1 MSRIALVTPETATPA
16 QQPLLEQTKAKF
28 GKLPIIMTAL
38 ANSPATMNSYLAL
51 FQNLTDGRFSK
62 QLARKI
68 GLAIGEEN
76 GCEYCIS
83 LLAAI
88 AKLQKLTE
96 EDIELARHGKSTDPK
111 EQALLDFVLL
121 LVRHKGDVTD
131 EELQA
136 VRAGGWGDEDIV
148 EVFGHLALNFIT
160 NYLWKV
166 GRNDVDFPILR
177 LFDQG
182 KISRG
187 SSHAFQQ
194 VA

>member
-16 QQPLLEQTKAKF
+16 QQPLLEQTQAKF

-88 AKLQKLTE
+88 GKLQKLTE
-96 EDIELARHGKSTDPK
+96 EDITLARHGKSTDPK

-136 VRAGGWGDEDIV
+136 VRAAGWGDEDIV